1 MKKQL
6 IALTL
11 LLSLS
16 AVAEEKGFKPLFNGN
31 DFTGW
36 AGPIDNYQ
44 VTDGTIQCKPGKGGT
59 IYTKDSYS
67 DFVVRLEIKLPEG
80 GNNGLAIRYP
90 GKGDTAYVG
99 MCELQVLDNTAKKYA
114 KLHPAQYHGSAYG
127 MAAAKRGHLKKPGEW
142 NTQEVIVKG
151 HTIKVVLNGET
162 ILDTDLSKVE
172 KSMAPIAKYKGR
184 LRTEG
189 HFGFAGHND
198 PVAFRNI
205 SVRRLAAPK
214 K

>member
-11 LLSLS
+11 LLGLSLS
-16 AVAEEKGFKPLFNGN
+16 AVAEEKGFKPLFNGK

-59 IYTKDSYS
+59 IYTKDSYD

-127 MAAAKRGHLKKPGEW
+127 MAAAKRGTADASVSKMLCLHIPALLPQPFAEM
-142 NTQEVIVKG
+142 EVSAAAG
-151 HTIKVVLNGET
+151 
-162 ILDTDLSKVE
+162 
-172 KSMAPIAKYKGR
+172 
-184 LRTEG
+184 LRWT
-189 HFGFAGHND
+189 
-198 PVAFRNI
+198 
-205 SVRRLAAPK
+205 LAS
-214 K
+214 